1 MTVSVK
7 ELIQAK
13 KKGVWTIE
21 PTASVYDAI
30 SQMADKEIGALMVT
44 DNGGVIGI
52 ITERDYSRK
61 VVLQGRS
68 SKNTPVSEIMT
79 KRVIF
84 VHPEQPIEECMA
96 LMTEGRIRHL
106 PVLDRNRLI
115 GMVSIGDV
123 VKEVISEKD
132 FLIDQLTNYIS
143 GY

>member
-1 MTVSVK
+1 MTALVK
-7 ELIQAK
+7 DIIEAK

-30 SQMADKEIGALMVT
+30 SQMAEKQIGALLVT
-44 DNGGVIGI
+44 ENSRVIGI

-61 VVLQGRS
+61 VVLRGRA

-79 KRVIF
+79 KQVIF
-84 VHPEQPIEECMA
+84 VHPEQPMEECMA
-96 LMTEGRIRHL
+96 LMTDKHIRHL
-106 PVLDRNRLI
+106 PVLDGNRLI

-123 VKEVISEKD
+123 VKAVISEKD
-132 FLIDQLTNYIS
+132 FVIDQLTNYIS

>member
-1 MTVSVK
+1 MTVFV
-7 ELIQAK
+7 EDLIQAK
-13 KKGVWTIE
+13 GKGVWTIA

-30 SQMADKEIGALMVT
+30 SQMAEKEIGALMVT
-44 DNGGVIGI
+44 ENGRVIGI

-61 VVLQGRS
+61 VVLRGRS
-68 SKNTPVSEIMT
+68 SKNTPVSDIMT
-79 KRVIF
+79 ERVIF

-96 LMTEGRIRHL
+96 LMTGERIRHL
-106 PVLDRNRLI
+106 PVLDRGELV